1 MMNKLSDIV
10 RKSMIGKKQIPG
22 RLKHGD
28 NFCISGLLINHFA
41 PDIDIEG
48 HSWHG
53 INELVN
59 RYPKYFSEESYYSSY
74 DSIDLI
80 EKYVYDFKQYYIKTK
95 RINLKLLV
103 SINDSSFGNGKPYTF
118 TDFANLFEE
127 IGIEIK
133 IPNYKENDVITI
145 DNAKVSESIPI
156 ESKPIVNIQLDP
168 EISQLLSQHI
178 SKMLI
183 KKEI

>member
-1 MMNKLSDIV
+1 MNKLSDIV

-48 HSWHG
+48 QSWDG
-53 INELVN
+53 ITELVK
-59 RYPKYFSEESYYSSY
+59 RYPKYFSEEYYSNY
-74 DSIDLI
+74 LHDGIG
-80 EKYVYDFKQYYIKTK
+80 KYINDFKQYYKDTGK
-95 RINLKLLV
+95 INLSLLV

-127 IGIEIK
+127 IGIKIE

-145 DNAKVSESIPI
+145 DNAKVSESIDS
-156 ESKPIVNIQLDP
+156 ELVNLQVDL

-178 SKMLI
+178 SKMLN
-183 KKEI
+183 KKEISKKI